1 MGFDP
6 APRGSF
12 LRNLE
17 TTEAIAALEGEMR
30 RYHRRRMK
38 IAVHAVVATVIAA
51 AFLAAIASAQ
61 ATDSVPSQADSNMAC
76 VERLEI
82 PRYPALATQARIEA
96 TVTASVLISPEG
108 LPKDSGTEAESK
120 FTRASSLFAPPVWKA
135 INEGKFRPDCAGK
148 IVKLVFH
155 FRLQGAS
162 AGKPWQSVSFQ
173 YPNAFWIVSE
183 TQHVQPDQQVGAR

>member
-1 MGFDP
+1 M
-6 APRGSF
+6 
-12 LRNLE
+12 RNLE

-108 LPKDSGTEAESK
+108 LPKESGTEVNGNSHGRAAYLHRP
-120 FTRASSLFAPPVWKA
+120 FGRRLTR
-135 INEGKFRPDCAGK
+135 
-148 IVKLVFH
+148 
-155 FRLQGAS
+155 
-162 AGKPWQSVSFQ
+162 VSFALTV
-173 YPNAFWIVSE
+173 PGRSSSSSSTSGFKA
-183 TQHVQPDQQVGAR
+183 PQQVNRGRAFRSSIRMRFGLCPKRSTFSPTNRLGAR

>member
-1 MGFDP
+1 
-6 APRGSF
+6 
-12 LRNLE
+12 
-17 TTEAIAALEGEMR
+17 
-30 RYHRRRMK
+30 MK

-96 TVTASVLISPEG
+96 
-108 LPKDSGTEAESK
+108 K